1 MPMTSVAG
9 DFYDYIVADD
19 YQAGLLIA
27 DVSGHGVPAAL
38 LTRGRA
44 GAGQNQPRRQWGWG
58 GVAEFFPKGYP
69 VKRGASRASWECPSA
84 SKWLDVR
91 KGSFDCVVAR
101 SAVNKF
107 AQDDNRQAARWRR
120 DNLAGTKGGRTPTLL
135 QQH

>member
-1 MPMTSVAG
+1 MTSVAG

-58 GVAEFFPKGYP
+58 GSRIFPERLPRQTRCVKGIVGVP
-69 VKRGASRASWECPSA
+69 VR
-84 SKWLDVR
+84 VQ
-91 KGSFDCVVAR
+91 VAR
-101 SAVNKF
+101 REKRVL
-107 AQDDNRQAARWRR
+107 RLRC
-120 DNLAGTKGGRTPTLL
+120 RTLCG
-135 QQH
+135 QQVRSG

>member
-1 MPMTSVAG
+1 MTSVAG

-58 GVAEFFPKGYP
+58 G
-69 VKRGASRASWECPSA
+69 
-84 SKWLDVR
+84 
-91 KGSFDCVVAR
+91 
-101 SAVNKF
+101 
-107 AQDDNRQAARWRR
+107 
-120 DNLAGTKGGRTPTLL
+120 
-135 QQH
+135 

>member
-1 MPMTSVAG
+1 VPMTSVAG

-58 GVAEFFPKGYP
+58 GSRNFSRKATPSNAVRQGH
-69 VKRGASRASWECPSA
+69 RGSARPRPS
-84 SKWLDVR
+84 
-91 KGSFDCVVAR
+91 GS
-101 SAVNKF
+101 
-107 AQDDNRQAARWRR
+107 
-120 DNLAGTKGGRTPTLL
+120 T
-135 QQH
+135 